1 MIRQRVRPMYWVMML
16 SVVALISVMLASVTA
31 ASPEV
36 AQDARFN
43 TPVVVVNTSFLNV
56 RTGPGTEY
64 PVLITVVG
72 GTTLP
77 VLGIA
82 PDRVWFQ
89 VSTQAGPGWMNSQFG
104 LPRGN
109 FQFVPEVQRPP
120 VPTFAAPPSFDGGTG
135 GAGAS
140 DDGAD
145 VGFASGRQWG
155 LSVVITHDLR
165 NVAGLGGINIGQ
177 VGPDNRVY
185 AVTGAA
191 TAEGVAW
198 VQIDVPGLGRGWVE
212 QSKSTFRPYGCGFS
226 VVQMTQSR
234 ELSVGPDGTGGD
246 KDKSIAAG
254 QEAYLLDERGD
265 LFKIELI
272 NGSTGWVDRSAVIV
286 RDERAVTVPAC
297 SGAPA
302 QADEGVG
309 SGSNEEGTGSAGNP
323 LRPNDPHVVVNTG
336 FLNIRSG
343 AGAQFSVVASVAGG
357 TRLMVTGFAPDGVW
371 IQVSGDFGRGWVNNE
386 FVLFRGDPSRVPVV
400 RDTAGDTALPVA
412 SLNRSITLYAAP
424 NLTLGVVANINAP
437 AEFTVIGRTSDGL
450 WVQLTTPSGIGWVQ
464 ADFVT
469 VRGGFAL
476 VPVIGN

>member
-1 MIRQRVRPMYWVMML
+1 MMRQHVRPMLRVMML
-16 SVVALISVMLASVTA
+16 SVFALMSVLWVSVAA
-31 ASPEV
+31 AEPEM
-36 AQDARFN
+36 AQDSRFN

-89 VSTQAGPGWMNSQFG
+89 VSTQAGPGWINSQFG

-120 VPTFAAPPSFDGGTG
+120 VPTFTAPPSFDGGTG
-135 GAGAS
+135 GAGS

-155 LSVVITHDLR
+155 LSITVTHDLR

-177 VGPDNRVY
+177 VGPNNVIY

-212 QSKSTFRPYGCGFS
+212 QSKATFRPYGCGFS
-226 VVQMTQSR
+226 VVRMTQSR
-234 ELSVGPDGTGGD
+234 DLSVGPDGTGGD
-246 KDKSIAAG
+246 KDKSIAGG

-272 NGSTGWVDRSAVIV
+272 NGSTGWVDRSAVVI
-286 RDERAVTVPAC
+286 RDERSVTAPAC
-297 SGAPA
+297 SRAVSP
-302 QADEGVG
+302 D
-309 SGSNEEGTGSAGNP
+309 SGSAGGDDDTGTGGGAAENP
-323 LRPNDPHVVVNTG
+323 LRPSGPHVVVNTG

-343 AGAQFSVVASVAGG
+343 AGAQYSVVASVAGG
-357 TRLMVTGFAPDGVW
+357 TRLSVTGFAPDGVW
-371 IQVSGDFGRGWVNNE
+371 IQVAGDFGRGWVNNE
-386 FVLFRGDPSRVPVV
+386 FVLFRGNPSAVPVI
-400 RDTAGDTALPVA
+400 RDTAGDSALPLA
-412 SLNRSITLYAAP
+412 SLNRSVTLYAAP
-424 NLTLGVVANINAP
+424 NLTLGIVANLNAP
-437 AEFTVIGRTSDGL
+437 AEFTVIGRTGDGL